1 MAINHR
7 TDRWLNIN
15 LGLQKYLSEYMNT
28 KESKTSSFV
37 MINIIIGF
45 SFLVCFSRFVQKISS
60 LKHSVY
66 RPPETYHRLE
76 RCKYTVSFDRISSVK
91 KSDKSIRWCWSF
103 FFFFFKKNIKLSN
116 NDLPL
121 QVRTHRKLPYRNRTN
136 EFVLLV
142 VWTGY

>member
-1 MAINHR
+1 
-7 TDRWLNIN
+7 
-15 LGLQKYLSEYMNT
+15 MNT

-91 KSDKSIRWCWSF
+91 KAINQLDDADLFFSF
-103 FFFFFKKNIKLSN
+103 FLKKISN
-116 NDLPL
+116 YQIMIYLFRSGHIVNFHIAIE
-121 QVRTHRKLPYRNRTN
+121 QTN
-136 EFVLLV
+136 SCC
-142 VWTGY
+142 W

>member
-1 MAINHR
+1 
-7 TDRWLNIN
+7 
-15 LGLQKYLSEYMNT
+15 MNT

-91 KSDKSIRWCWSF
+91 KAINQLDDADLF
-103 FFFFFKKNIKLSN
+103 FLFF
-116 NDLPL
+116 
-121 QVRTHRKLPYRNRTN
+121 
-136 EFVLLV
+136 
-142 VWTGY
+142 